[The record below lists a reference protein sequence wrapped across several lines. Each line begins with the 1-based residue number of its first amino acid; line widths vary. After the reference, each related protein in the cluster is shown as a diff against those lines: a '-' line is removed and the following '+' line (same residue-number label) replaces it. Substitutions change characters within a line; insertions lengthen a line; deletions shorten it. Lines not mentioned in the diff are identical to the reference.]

1 MVFKRSAKSTNPLSV
16 WEWCK
21 NVWYSNKERHY
32 TVMRVV
38 WEWCKNVWYS
48 NKPKITSMQI
58 SVWEWCKNVWYSNW
72 PSAWITIGRFE
83 NDVKMYGI
91 QTIANEETSP
101 TLFENDVKMYGI
113 QTKYIL
119 MTQNTSLRMM

>member
-1 MVFKRSAKSTNPLSV
+1 MYGIQTKKDIIL
-16 WEWCK
+16 WCVLFENDVK
-21 NVWYSNKERHY
+21 MYG
-32 TVMRVV
+32 
-38 WEWCKNVWYS
+38 
-48 NKPKITSMQI
+48 IQTSL
-58 SVWEWCKNVWYSNW
+58 KYSNW

>member
-1 MVFKRSAKSTNPLSV
+1 
-16 WEWCK
+16 
-21 NVWYSNKERHY
+21 
-32 TVMRVV
+32 
-38 WEWCKNVWYS
+38 
-48 NKPKITSMQI
+48 
-58 SVWEWCKNVWYSNW
+58 
-72 PSAWITIGRFE
+72 
-83 NDVKMYGI
+83 MYGI